1 MSYSNQELISDYAN
15 LIERRYGK
23 EARHAF
29 FEELKKW
36 DEGATT
42 QTFYSLDVLEK
53 LMQYALQ
60 KLAA

>member
-1 MSYSNQELISDYAN
+1 MGYKKQELVGTYADEIQRKYGMN
-15 LIERRYGK
+15 ARR
-23 EARHAF
+23 AF
-29 FEELKKW
+29 FVELKKW

-53 LMQYALQ
+53 CLQYALQ